1 MASPGVLSLIAF
13 LGDSKIFQI
22 KLTFSPVGFQELLGY
37 TRKLFIKSM
46 RNTCRN
52 SKLVKDLQ
60 MYSFDKNSCVNK
72 RHTILY
78 SHIKVI

>member
-60 MYSFDKNSCVNK
+60 MYSFDKNSCVNNN
-72 RHTILY
+72 Y
-78 SHIKVI
+78 YAKVIMIE